1 MIMPPCKEN
10 GLDCKDR
17 RVGCQSTCPEMAKY
31 WAKLDAAKENEKKHK
46 HLDAYRKETST
57 RLKDSSGC
65 VPSVILKNKL
75 RSQERRYDPYG
86 KTGKKEKSGGRG
98 AGG

>member
-1 MIMPPCKEN
+1 MIMPPCKAE
-10 GLDCKDR
+10 GRDCKDR

-46 HLDAYRKETST
+46 QLDAYRKETST

-75 RSQERRYDPYG
+75 RGQERRYDPYG
-86 KTGKKEKSGGRG
+86 KVIKKNKPGDGN